1 MNMDADSGGRGRS
14 TTTNSE
20 ILRRLD
26 ELSHV
31 LDSRVERI
39 EAQVAD
45 QEKRITRIE
54 TLFTTIGQR
63 FDMLEK
69 LITSRNGLEER
80 QWKVIVALLVII
92 GVAVGGVEAAKLLAG
107 MM

>member
-1 MNMDADSGGRGRS
+1 MGADSGGRSRS
-14 TTTNSE
+14 MTTTDK
-20 ILRRLD
+20 ILGRLD
-26 ELSHV
+26 ELSNV
-31 LDSRVERI
+31 LVSRVERI

-54 TLFTTIGQR
+54 TLFTTIERR

-69 LITSRNGLEER
+69 LIISRNGLEER